1 MFRNPLLPVSSLKSG
16 GVKISKLPPSG
27 LQFDSAAMRGRSVV
41 VAAFLIQTC
50 CRAVMKGNKSET
62 ANLETEMRLHN
73 NRHFTRKH
81 GHIKSQQK
89 ALLAQVD
96 VPIDAFTLHH
106 PFVHSNITEFE
117 YSKWYFLFLILF
129 DKNAAETLDVSLA
142 VPQIIKSL
150 SFKLSVPESV
160 FSISK
165 AEKYESGSISANLTL
180 TSLTIPG
187 LHEKLSNLQ
196 EMSPLFWLLGTRY
209 KLVQVLHSKNIHF
222 YVGNNGQVRRE
233 KEMI

>member
-1 MFRNPLLPVSSLKSG
+1 MAVLVT
-16 GVKISKLPPSG
+16 
-27 LQFDSAAMRGRSVV
+27 
-41 VAAFLIQTC
+41 QTC
-50 CRAVMKGNKSET
+50 CRTLVKGNKSKT
-62 ANLETEMRLHN
+62 ANLETEMRLHID
-73 NRHFTRKH
+73 RHFTSKR
-81 GHIKSQQK
+81 GHIKSHPK
-89 ALLAQVD
+89 SLLAQVD

-106 PFVHSNITEFE
+106 PFIHSNVTEFE

-129 DKNAAETLDVSLA
+129 DKHSAETLDISLA

-150 SFKLSVPESV
+150 SSKLSVPESV

-165 AEKYESGSISANLTL
+165 AEKYQSGSISANLSL

-196 EMSPLFWLLGTRY
+196 EISPLFWLLGTRY
-209 KLVQVLHSKNIHF
+209 KLVQVLHSRNIHF

-233 KEMI
+233 KEMV